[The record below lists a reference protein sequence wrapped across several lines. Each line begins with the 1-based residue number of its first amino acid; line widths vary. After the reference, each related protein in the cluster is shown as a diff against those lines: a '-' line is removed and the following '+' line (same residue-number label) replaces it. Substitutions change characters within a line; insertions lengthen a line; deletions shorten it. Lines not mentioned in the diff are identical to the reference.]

1 MTLLFPKDFKWGA
14 AASAPQT
21 EGSSSND
28 GKSMSTWDYWYSI
41 KPELFDSNIGP
52 SVTSNVMNQYKEDV
66 KHMKEMNLN
75 SYRTSISWT
84 RLLPD
89 GKTVNP
95 KAVSFYRDYFQSLLD
110 HGIDPII
117 NLFHFDMPMWLMD
130 LGGWTHYESSDYFAY
145 YAKICV
151 EQFGDLI
158 TSWVTFNEPIVHVEC
173 SYIYKFHYP
182 AIVDFKKA
190 IVAGYHTILA
200 HAKAVRE
207 MHKVDANCKVGTIL
221 NITPIYSA
229 SESRADLLAS
239 RRADLLNVRS
249 FLDGMVKGEFSE
261 DLIQLLKQY
270 DLMLETKPEDLKT
283 IKDNKAMFLGV
294 NYYQPKRV
302 QAPKIIKKQITV
314 PEDLYVHYEWPLRV
328 INPYRGWEIFPEA
341 LYDIAKLLQNEY
353 DNIPWYV
360 SENGMGV
367 ADEGRF
373 ADGAGIVQDTYR
385 IDFLQTHLEYLSKAI
400 QEGANCFGYH
410 MWTFVDCWSWLNGY
424 RNRYGFYSVDLNTQK
439 RTPKLSSYWFKDII
453 KENQERKL

>member
-21 EGSSSND
+21 EGVNSSD
-28 GKSMSTWDYWYSI
+28 GKSMSTWDYWYSTN
-41 KPELFDSNIGP
+41 PEKFDSNIGP
-52 SVTSNVMNQYKEDV
+52 SITSNVLNQYLDDSKL
-66 KHMKEMNLN
+66 MKEMNLN

-89 GKTVNP
+89 GKTVNQ
-95 KAVSFYRDYFQSLLD
+95 KAVEYYRNYFKALRD
-110 HGIDPII
+110 NGIEPII

-130 LGGWTHYESSDYFAY
+130 LGGWTHYESSDFFAT
-145 YAKICV
+145 YAKTCV
-151 EQFGDLI
+151 ELFGDLI
-158 TSWVTFNEPIVHVEC
+158 QSWVTFNEPIVHVEC
-173 SYIYKFHYP
+173 SYIYQFHYP

-190 IVAGYHTILA
+190 IEAGYNTILA
-200 HAKAVRE
+200 HAKAIKE
-207 MHKVDANCKVGTIL
+207 MKKADPNCNVGTIL
-221 NITPIYSA
+221 NITPIYAA
-229 SESRADLLAS
+229 SESKRDKQAAKI
-239 RRADLLNVRS
+239 ADLLNVRS
-249 FLDGMVKGEFSE
+249 FLDAMVKGEFQT
-261 DLIQLLKQY
+261 DLVSLLKEY
-270 DLMLETKPEDLKT
+270 DLMVETRPEDLVI
-283 IKDNKAMFLGV
+283 IKENTAMFLGV

-302 QAPKIIKKQITV
+302 QAPKITKKQIVV
-314 PEDLYVHYEWPLRV
+314 PEDLYEHYEWPLRV

-341 LYDIAKLLQNEY
+341 LYDIAKLIQNEY

-367 ADEGRF
+367 ADEVRF
-373 ADGAGIVQDTYR
+373 ADGSGVIQDTYR

-439 RTPKLSSYWFKDII
+439 RTPKLSSYWFKDLI
-453 KENQERKL
+453 KENQER